1 MPTKIDKTNPEWASL
16 LAQEVAEAKVSRT
29 EKVSDAFAHLAP
41 LIEQVGTTEAQ
52 VGAKYKLH
60 AIVAGQGQVFVTISE
75 AGVSQDITL
84 YQQGDTRL
92 AGAASLSV
100 VPRERLDLI
109 RGNLRLLVDT
119 LEDVLVAKATRLI
132 EEASW

>member
-75 AGVSQDITL
+75 AGVSRDIAL
-84 YQQGDTRL
+84 YQSGNTPL
-92 AGAASLSV
+92 SGAMSLSV
-100 VPRERLDLI
+100 VPRDRLTLI
-109 RGNLRLLVDT
+109 RDNLPALVRT
-119 LEDVLVAKATRLI
+119 LEDVLIAKATSI
-132 EEASW
+132 ITEAR

>member
-1 MPTKIDKTNPEWASL
+1 MPTKIDKTNPEWASR
-16 LAQEVAEAKVSRT
+16 LAEQVREAKVSGT
-29 EKVSDAFAHLAP
+29 DKVSDAFAHLAP
-41 LIEQVGTTEAQ
+41 LIEAVGTTEAQ
-52 VGAKYKLH
+52 IGQRFKIH
-60 AIVAGQGQVFVTISE
+60 AITSGPGQVFVTISE

-100 VPRERLDLI
+100 VPRDRLELI

-119 LEDVLVAKATRLI
+119 LEDVLVAKATALI
-132 EEASW
+132 DEASW